1 MSKLLT
7 KEQWEEE
14 KKNEAG
20 GAFFLIVLAIIGS
33 VIVAIYQMF
42 IASVSYVFNISRDID
57 SWYGQNHG
65 HYELTYQGRNKKVF
79 LQDLEYLDKREKVQT
94 DFVRRTIWNTILED
108 ESCTYLY
115 QNRECYSTNELIEVF
130 KKQTNAKGNTK

>member
-1 MSKLLT
+1 MSKLMT

-20 GAFFLIVLAIIGS
+20 GVFLLGVLIIIGTL
-33 VIVAIYQMF
+33 IVAIYQIL

-79 LQDLEYLDKREKVQT
+79 LQDLEYLDKREKIQT
-94 DFVRRTIWNTILED
+94 DFVRRTIWNTVLED
-108 ESCTYLY
+108 DSCAYLY
-115 QNRECYSTNELIEVF
+115 QNRECYSTKELIETF
-130 KKQTNAKGNTK
+130 KQKTNAKGNKK